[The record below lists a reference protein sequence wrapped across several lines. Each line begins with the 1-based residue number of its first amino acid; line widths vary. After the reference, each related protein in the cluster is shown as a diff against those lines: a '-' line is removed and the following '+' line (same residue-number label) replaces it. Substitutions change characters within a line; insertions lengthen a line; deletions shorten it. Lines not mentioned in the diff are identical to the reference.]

1 MEWQTEQVNKFN
13 LENMLQQNQGSK
25 SIKFW
30 IPTSSETSL
39 DELHAVKSWP
49 TFQTEVD
56 TVNFQTR
63 YAIIQVEEM
72 VLYVTQFRL

>member
-1 MEWQTEQVNKFN
+1 
-13 LENMLQQNQGSK
+13 MLQQNQGSK

-30 IPTSSETSL
+30 IPNSSETSL
-39 DELHAVKSWP
+39 GELHAVKSWP

-56 TVNFQTR
+56 TVNFQTH

-72 VLYVTQFRL
+72 VSYVTQFRL